1 MKEKFL
7 NNIKKF
13 NMIKDD
19 DRVIAAVS
27 GGADSIFL
35 LHNLIELKEYINF
48 DLIVAHVNHGIRETA
63 LRDQEFVRD
72 LSKNYKL
79 DFELEKIRMD
89 LYAKENSM
97 TEEEAGRFLRYK
109 FFNTIA
115 GENGKI
121 FLAHNANDQVETL
134 LQRVI
139 RGTGIEGLTAMDY
152 VSNNLYRPMLDIK
165 RSEIIDYLATNNYSF
180 VEDETNQMDIYGR
193 NKIRLNVI
201 PYLKENFNPQ
211 VDDAILRL
219 VDLSRENM
227 NFIKELV
234 DKYLDKNY
242 KNGILNIKELRAQ
255 NPYFIS
261 EILREYLR
269 RELGTIEGISR
280 LNYEII
286 VQAIIKETSFKSNIV
301 NNNFLEI
308 SYDSLYIKDED
319 KKTFEEEIFLKEGKN
334 ETSFGNF
341 ELEFNS
347 EYKSGKNIISIDQ
360 DKIVGKLRLR
370 YRKAGDK
377 FVPFGMQGYK
387 KLKDFFIDEKIEKY
401 KRDKIAILTD
411 DENIIWI
418 VPYRMDNRYRLSKD
432 SKNILNIKYG
442 GYDD

>member
-13 NMIKDD
+13 NMIKNG

-35 LHNLIELKEYINF
+35 LHNLIELKEYINC

-72 LSKNYKL
+72 LSKKYKL

-97 TEEEAGRFLRYK
+97 TEEEAGRFLRYR
-109 FFNTIA
+109 FFNKIA
-115 GENGKI
+115 GKNGKI

-139 RGTGIEGLTAMDY
+139 RGTGIEGLAAMDY
-152 VSNNLYRPMLDIK
+152 VANNLYRPMLDIK

-180 VEDETNQMDIYGR
+180 VEDETNKMDIYGR

-334 ETSFGNF
+334 ETRFGNF

-360 DKIVGKLRLR
+360 DKIIGKLRLR

-418 VPYRMDNRYRLSKD
+418 VPYRMDNRYKLSRD